1 MEVFMFCSIKRNK
14 KNKRYGFYLCHRQR
28 NKESG
33 KIKCSDKYIMSL
45 QEEEIIN
52 LTNDEIRKR
61 IENACISKGVS
72 LFNIDFI
79 INKYNELKNSVVI
92 SDNLPLQ
99 EEKRKNNVVIENDI
113 SLQTDNIEIV
123 KAEMIENIETDYKTL
138 IMFDVKQDYSRNIKQ
153 ALKLSNFSKAIY
165 DTQKDILEIELED
178 LEKIYNKRDKIEKK
192 IQSILLEK
200 NEVDSINYKFEKLN
214 SNLRLVQDIYISCYD
229 KMPVSE
235 LWLVGC
241 GYIEEIYNIDRLIMA
256 YEGNKVFDNWNELK
270 EEYNLDDDKFY
281 IDEEEYGFKE
291 IDLYRTS
298 TLEVNKDDIT
308 GTLVKMMFDEKS
320 EVDCNICDFIDIQFN
335 GTQLS
340 LRLNHFIDWLNNK
353 PVFNYKVDI
362 DGLKQFKEQLYK
374 YDNLR

>member
-1 MEVFMFCSIKRNK
+1 MFCSIKRNK

-61 IENACISKGVS
+61 IENACISKGIS

-165 DTQKDILEIELED
+165 DTQKDILEIELEE

>member
-1 MEVFMFCSIKRNK
+1 MFCSIKRNK

-165 DTQKDILEIELED
+165 DTQKDILEIELEE

>member
-1 MEVFMFCSIKRNK
+1 MFCSIKRNK

-61 IENACISKGVS
+61 IENACISKGIS

-123 KAEMIENIETDYKTL
+123 KAEMIENNETDYKTL

-165 DTQKDILEIELED
+165 DTQKDILEIELEE